1 MPLGER
7 EDGEG
12 RAVAMLTPGTD
23 YAQVY
28 ADFRW
33 RVPARYNIA
42 HDVCDRHAGG
52 GRLALIHEDADGAVT
67 RYSFADFKRLSNR
80 CANGLRALGIG
91 RGDRVGLL
99 LSQGPELA
107 IAHLAVYKLG
117 AIALPLF
124 TLFAPDGLHYR
135 LADSAAKALLTDS
148 ANLPKI
154 LEIRDRLPALETV
167 LVTDGDG
174 PDGTVDF
181 HAMIARGSES
191 FPPVATNADDP
202 ALIIYTSGTTGPP
215 KGALHAHRVVL
226 GHVPGL
232 EFPHDFFPRP
242 GDLLWSP
249 ADWAWIGGLL
259 ATLMP
264 CWHHGMPILVHRGA
278 RFDPEE
284 AFALMARHGVR
295 NALLPATALKLM
307 RQVPGP
313 RARFGAA
320 LRTVSSGGEPLGA
333 ELLDWGREAL
343 GVTINEIYGQTEAN
357 LLVGNNA
364 AIMEIRPGSMGRPM
378 PGHVVEVV
386 DTDGRILPVGETGVI
401 AARRGDPVMFLEYW
415 RNPEATAAKF
425 AGDWCLT
432 GDLGRKDE
440 DGYFWFMG
448 REDDVITSGAYRI
461 GPAEI
466 EDCLLGH
473 PAVANAAAV
482 GVPDPVRGE
491 AVKAYVV
498 LQPGAAGTPDLAA
511 EIRDFARARLAAY
524 EYPRQVE
531 FLPDL
536 PITATG
542 KIMRRV
548 LRQRDAERRA
558 AAPTDEGGD

>member
-1 MPLGER
+1 M
-7 EDGEG
+7 
-12 RAVAMLTPGTD
+12 AMLTPGTN
-23 YAQVY
+23 YADVY
-28 ADFRW
+28 ANFRW

-42 HDVCDRHAGG
+42 RNVCDRHARGR
-52 GRLALIHEDADGAVT
+52 RLALIDEAADGTVT
-67 RYSFADFKRLSNR
+67 RYTFADFKRLSNR

-99 LSQGPELA
+99 LSQSPDLA
-107 IAHLAVYKLG
+107 VAHLAVYKLG

-124 TLFAPDGLHYR
+124 TLFAPDGLRYR
-135 LADSAAKALLTDS
+135 LADSTAKAVVTDG
-148 ANLPKI
+148 ANLHKI
-154 LEIRDRLPALETV
+154 LEIRDQLPALETV
-167 LVTDGDG
+167 LVTDGDC
-174 PDGTVDF
+174 PDGTEDF
-181 HAMIARGSES
+181 RAMVERGSES
-191 FPPVATNADDP
+191 FAPVATNADDP
-202 ALIIYTSGTTGPP
+202 ALVIYTSGTTGPP
-215 KGALHAHRVVL
+215 KGALHAQRVVL

-264 CWHHGMPILVHRGA
+264 CWHHGMPILVHRAG

-295 NALLPATALKLM
+295 NTLLPATALKLM
-307 RQVPGP
+307 RQVPDP

-320 LRTVSSGGEPLGA
+320 PRTVSSGGEPLGA

-357 LLVGNNA
+357 LLVGTNA
-364 AIMEIRPGSMGRPM
+364 AIMEARPGSMGRAM
-378 PGHVVEVV
+378 PGHEVEVV
-386 DTDGRILPVGETGVI
+386 DTDGQILPVGETGVI

-415 RNPEATAAKF
+415 RNEEATMAKF

-448 REDDVITSGAYRI
+448 REDDVITSGGYRI
-461 GPAEI
+461 GPTEI

-473 PAVANAAAV
+473 AAVADAAAV

-491 AVKAYVV
+491 VVKAYLV
-498 LQPGAAGTPDLAA
+498 LQPGAAETPDLAA
-511 EIRDFARARLAAY
+511 EIQNFARARLGAH
-524 EYPRQVE
+524 EYPRQIE
-531 FLPDL
+531 FLTGL
-536 PITATG
+536 PVTATG

-548 LRQRDAERRA
+548 LRQRDAEQRA
-558 AAPTDEGGD
+558 GATTDEGGTDGQDG